1 MSEVPEQQTNINEFW
16 DCISE
21 IVQGGN
27 DFMTPSP
34 LDNDYSENGE
44 EEENKF
50 TFMYQEQPYPSPEY
64 YNQYTN
70 LDNTKIQSQ
79 QFIDSVLQGQ
89 QLAQA
94 KIESQQFMDDVLKG
108 ENNGAYTTN
117 NNYMASPTLSQSSN
131 SKIQDV
137 SYLKAILQNTA
148 MTVQAPHSQQP
159 ELFVTQASPLSVQH
173 DDDDDDDEIDIDSVV
188 LFNDDIPPKEDD
200 TALVSDEELVTLSV
214 RDLNKRLRNLTKD
227 EKIKY
232 KQRRRLLKNRGY
244 AQTCRTRRI
253 HNQHAKIIENEK
265 LKEVL
270 QQITLERNLYK
281 TKYENLK
288 AVIKKAKIEREKR
301 KDSVQA

>member
-70 LDNTKIQSQ
+70 LENKIQSQ

-89 QLAQA
+89 QIAQA
-94 KIESQQFMDDVLKG
+94 KIESQQFMDSVLKADN
-108 ENNGAYTTN
+108 ETYST
-117 NNYMASPTLSQSSN
+117 NNYMTTPTLSQASN
-131 SKIQDV
+131 NKLQDV

-148 MTVQAPHSQQP
+148 MTVQTPQQQA
-159 ELFVTQASPLSVQH
+159 ELFVSQLSPPSVQQ
-173 DDDDDDDEIDIDSVV
+173 DDDDEDDIDINSVV
-188 LFNDDIPPKEDD
+188 MFNSDIPPKEED
-200 TALVSDEELVTLSV
+200 TALVSDDELVTLSV

-253 HNQHAKIIENEK
+253 HNQHAKEIENEK
-265 LKEVL
+265 LKDLL

-301 KDSVQA
+301 KDSTQAQ

>member
-70 LDNTKIQSQ
+70 LENKIQSQ

-94 KIESQQFMDDVLKG
+94 KIESQQFMDSVLKG
-108 ENNGAYTTN
+108 ENNEAYTTN
-117 NNYMASPTLSQSSN
+117 NYMSTPTLSQTSN

-148 MTVQAPHSQQP
+148 MTVQAPQQP
-159 ELFVTQASPLSVQH
+159 ELFISQASPLSAQH
-173 DDDDDDDEIDIDSVV
+173 DDDEDDEIDINNVV
-188 LFNDDIPPKEDD
+188 LFSDDIPPKEAD
-200 TALVSDEELVTLSV
+200 TSLVSDDELVTLSV

-253 HNQHAKIIENEK
+253 HNQHAKEIENEK
-265 LKEVL
+265 LKDLL

-301 KDSVQA
+301 KDSTQAQ

>member
-108 ENNGAYTTN
+108 ENDGAYTTN

-148 MTVQAPHSQQP
+148 MTVQAPQQP

>member
-70 LDNTKIQSQ
+70 LETKIQSQ

-94 KIESQQFMDDVLKG
+94 KIESQQFVDSVLKPD
-108 ENNGAYTTN
+108 NNEVYTTN
-117 NNYMASPTLSQSSN
+117 NYISNTPTLTQNSN
-131 SKIQDV
+131 GKIQDV

-148 MTVQAPHSQQP
+148 MTVQAPQQHLD
-159 ELFVTQASPLSVQH
+159 LFDAQGSPLSIQN
-173 DDDDDDDEIDIDSVV
+173 DDDDDDDEMDINSVV
-188 LFNDDIPPKEDD
+188 LFNDDIPPKEAD
-200 TALVSDEELVTLSV
+200 TALVSDDELVTLTV

-253 HNQHAKIIENEK
+253 HNQHAKVVENEN
-265 LKEVL
+265 LKELL

-288 AVIKKAKIEREKR
+288 AVIKKAKNEREKR
-301 KDSVQA
+301 KDSMQAQ

>member
-70 LDNTKIQSQ
+70 LDNKLHTQQ

-89 QLAQA
+89 HLAQA
-94 KIESQQFMDDVLKG
+94 KIESQQFMDNVLKG
-108 ENNGAYTTN
+108 ENSDDAYTA
-117 NNYMASPTLSQSSN
+117 NNYMSTPSLSTSN

-137 SYLKAILQNTA
+137 SYLKAILQNTT
-148 MTVQAPHSQQP
+148 MTVQAPQQP
-159 ELFVTQASPLSVQH
+159 ELFVTQASPLSMKN
-173 DDDDDDDEIDIDSVV
+173 DDDDDDDEIDINSVV
-188 LFNDDIPPKEDD
+188 LFNDDIPPKEAD
-200 TALVSDEELVTLSV
+200 TSLVSDEELVTLSV

-253 HNQHAKIIENEK
+253 HNQHAKEIENEK
-265 LKEVL
+265 LKELL

-301 KDSVQA
+301 KDSTQAQ

>member
-70 LDNTKIQSQ
+70 LDNKLHTQQ

-89 QLAQA
+89 HLAQA
-94 KIESQQFMDDVLKG
+94 KIESQQFMDNVLKG
-108 ENNGAYTTN
+108 ENSDDAYTA
-117 NNYMASPTLSQSSN
+117 NNYMSTPSLSTSN

-137 SYLKAILQNTA
+137 SYLKAILQNTT
-148 MTVQAPHSQQP
+148 MTVQAPQQP
-159 ELFVTQASPLSVQH
+159 ELFVTQASPLSMKN
-173 DDDDDDDEIDIDSVV
+173 DDDDDDDEIDINSVV
-188 LFNDDIPPKEDD
+188 LFNDDIPPKEAD
-200 TALVSDEELVTLSV
+200 TSLVSDEELVTLSV

-253 HNQHAKIIENEK
+253 HNQHAKEIENEK
-265 LKEVL
+265 LKELL

-301 KDSVQA
+301 KDSVQAQ

>member
-70 LDNTKIQSQ
+70 LDNKLHTQQ

-89 QLAQA
+89 HLAQA
-94 KIESQQFMDDVLKG
+94 KIESQQFMDNVLKG
-108 ENNGAYTTN
+108 ENSDDAYTA
-117 NNYMASPTLSQSSN
+117 NNYMSTSSLSTSN

-148 MTVQAPHSQQP
+148 MTVQAPQQP
-159 ELFVTQASPLSVQH
+159 ELFVTQASPLSTQN
-173 DDDDDDDEIDIDSVV
+173 DDDDDDDEIDINSVV
-188 LFNDDIPPKEDD
+188 LFNDDIPPKEAD
-200 TALVSDEELVTLSV
+200 TSLVSDEELVTLSV

-253 HNQHAKIIENEK
+253 HNQHAKEIENEK
-265 LKEVL
+265 LKELL

-301 KDSVQA
+301 KDSTQAQ

>member
-64 YNQYTN
+64 YQYTN
-70 LDNTKIQSQ
+70 LENKIQSQ

-94 KIESQQFMDDVLKG
+94 KIESQQFMDSVLTKAD
-108 ENNGAYTTN
+108 NNEAYTA
-117 NNYMASPTLSQSSN
+117 NNYMATPNLSQASN
-131 SKIQDV
+131 NKLQDV

-148 MTVQAPHSQQP
+148 MTVQTPQQT
-159 ELFVTQASPLSVQH
+159 ELFVSQSSPLSMKH
-173 DDDDDDDEIDIDSVV
+173 DDDDDDDEIDINNVV
-188 LFNDDIPPKEDD
+188 MFNDDIPPKEAD
-200 TALVSDEELVTLSV
+200 TSLVSDEELVTLSV

-253 HNQHAKIIENEK
+253 HNQHAKEIENEK
-265 LKEVL
+265 LKDLL

-301 KDSVQA
+301 KDSTQAQ

>member
-70 LDNTKIQSQ
+70 LDNKIHSQ

-89 QLAQA
+89 HLAQA
-94 KIESQQFMDDVLKG
+94 KIESQQFMDNVLKG
-108 ENNGAYTTN
+108 ENSDAYTA
-117 NNYMASPTLSQSSN
+117 NNYMSTPSLSTSN

-148 MTVQAPHSQQP
+148 MTVQAPQQP
-159 ELFVTQASPLSVQH
+159 ELFVTQASPLSAQN
-173 DDDDDDDEIDIDSVV
+173 DDDDDDDEIDINSVV
-188 LFNDDIPPKEDD
+188 LFNDDIPPKEAD
-200 TALVSDEELVTLSV
+200 TSLVSDDELVTLSV

-253 HNQHAKIIENEK
+253 HNQHAKEAENEK
-265 LKEVL
+265 LKELL

-301 KDSVQA
+301 KDSVQAQ